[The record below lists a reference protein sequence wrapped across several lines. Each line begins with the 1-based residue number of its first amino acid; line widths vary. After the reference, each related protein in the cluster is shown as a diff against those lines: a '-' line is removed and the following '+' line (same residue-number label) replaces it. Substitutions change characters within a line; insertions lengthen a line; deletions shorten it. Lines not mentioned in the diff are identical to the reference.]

1 MPATEQTWRDMKA
14 LHVVFGVSSI
24 LLLVTTVAMLAAD
37 HSRPWKVYQRGFRDL
52 ETWSAAAKVAEQDSR
67 DFENTLKRLEEA
79 LAAER
84 SAPLDAGMLAAFLEE
99 VRTSPED
106 KEAADLVQLDA
117 DRLATQADPSE
128 RLVLRGDLFAR
139 MRDIVSRTKFRED
152 LLAGTLKLRK
162 AELDKARA
170 DYELA
175 VADEAP
181 SSTLDALLGIADA
194 KRSEVSSATLANQA
208 SNSHRKRLEEL
219 LRGFTRPEDEA
230 EKAVADHRQQLAM
243 LAKSLQDRAPNLGKT
258 ILELPVLDAFNGPLR
273 IDQIWLP
280 KLTLNNN
287 FRDVARFDRCVTCHK
302 GIDKAAPGAP
312 SQQLYCDLEGL
323 TLSLATPR
331 LSKDEVESYAEL
343 KDDGN
348 DQLEDL
354 FGLRL
359 APRGLF
365 ASDDPT
371 INVVVPQGLAA
382 KSGLRVG
389 DVISAVDGVRTLS
402 RRVAAESLLDGVRAA
417 PVDGDA
423 PARSLSIGIRRG
435 VPQPYASHPR
445 LDLFVGSTSPHPMQ
459 TFGCTICHEGQGSA
473 TSFKWASHTPN
484 SPKEGLAWH
493 DEHGWFD
500 NHHWIFPM
508 LSERFEQSS
517 CLKCHH
523 QVVDLEPSERFPE
536 PPAEKL
542 VEGYHTIR
550 QYGCYGCH
558 EINGYAGPD
567 KRIGPDMRLT
577 PNYHEVAQAV
587 LSDPA
592 LAGKRIADGGQVL
605 SELARNAREV
615 AASPDGKRAR
625 DDLREMIDRD
635 ATGEDPVL
643 SPRTHELAVLL
654 KEPETPGNLSKVG
667 PSLRHLSDKFG
678 RGADGFEWLYA
689 WLRNP
694 RDFRP
699 STKMPRFFGLW
710 EHLSGKGLAES
721 QRYEPVEIRSMIAYL
736 DAASQPFEYVKPFEG
751 VLPPDAERGK
761 KVVEVR
767 GCLACHQHADFPLA
781 ANRHGPDLSRVGAKF
796 AANPNGGA
804 WLYSWLREP
813 SRHHP
818 KTLMPNLLLEP
829 VKLPDG
835 SLADPAADATA
846 YLMQSTQDWRPDRDW
861 RIDTLDGSRPFP
873 VVSAGALSADERAA
887 LQELVV
893 MYLKDR
899 FPAVK
904 AEAYATEGLPESLGS
919 IKGDERM
926 LLGLPSGQEG
936 DAKLLE
942 YVGKKTLAKLACYSC
957 HDIPGFEDAKPA
969 GAALA
974 DWGRKESSK
983 IAFEQVSHFVMHSL
997 HGNAHGAAGHGNA
1010 HGAAGG
1016 HGFAD
1021 HAPTQVDHEPSSED
1035 LDPAVASDLAYAMT
1049 DEPHVDVASLAPDTG
1064 YFVER
1069 LLAHDRQGVLWQ
1081 KLRAP
1086 RSYDFKKAEN
1096 KSYNERYRMPQ
1107 FPFDD
1112 AQREAVMTFVLGL
1125 VAEPPSPQ
1133 FVHTPGPR
1141 EQSRLDGLV
1150 VAERYN
1156 CGGCHV
1162 LEMDRWDV
1170 RYRPESMGEPVDS
1183 TDYPFL
1189 SPHFPQQAV
1198 ARSLVLDRQ
1207 GRRSSSLRGMPV
1219 IDPATGRPMKVDEE
1233 GVPLE
1238 ENDTE
1243 SAVHHPFMLF
1253 EDVLVDGA
1261 ARGVGGPNLIVP
1273 DDALQAGQRFPPRGG
1288 DLARLL
1294 FPVVIADEKKI
1305 NPNVKADD
1313 AWGWLPPPL
1322 VGEGRKVQTGWL
1334 HKFLLNPHPIRPAA
1348 VLRMP
1353 RFHFGSDESAKL
1365 VDYFASVDDA
1375 EYPYDYD
1382 PRYQQ
1387 SSLAAVEAAHPGHLG
1402 DALKIVTNG
1411 NYCVKC
1417 HLVGDYAP
1425 PGNPKALAPQLSTV
1439 HERLRPDYIRGW
1451 IANPK
1456 RYLPYTGMPVNIP
1469 VNQPV
1474 SQNLYAGSSEEQ
1486 VDALTDLLMHF
1497 DRFAKDRFSVEA
1509 FIKQQPGP
1517 AAAAVLSDAPSD
1529 ASPGSSGRQR
1539 PTTSSKPNDSNPSAR
1554 VTPPANRPPAAGIQ
1568 STAFSSATQT
1578 RLNPP
1583 LESKQ

>member
-14 LHVVFGVSSI
+14 LHVVFGVSAI
-24 LLLVTTVAMLAAD
+24 LLLVATIAMLAAD
-37 HSRPWKVYQRGFRDL
+37 HARPWKAYQREFRAL
-52 ETWSAAAKVAEQDSR
+52 ETWSAAARVAEQDSR
-67 DFENTLKRLEEA
+67 AFEQKLDA
-79 LAAER
+79 LER
-84 SAPLDAGMLAAFLEE
+84 SLAEQRAAALEPSLIAAFLDE
-99 VRTSPED
+99 VRTAPED
-106 KEAADLVQLDA
+106 AEAADLIQLDS
-117 DRLATQADPSE
+117 DRLATQEDPAE
-128 RLVLRGDLFAR
+128 RGVLRGDLLAR
-139 MRDIVSRTKFRED
+139 LRDIVARTKFRED
-152 LLAGTLKLRK
+152 RLAGTLKLRK

-175 VADEAP
+175 VAEEASAP
-181 SSTLDALLGIADA
+181 RLESLLALADG
-194 KRSEVSSATLANQA
+194 KRSEVAEATLANQSA
-208 SNSHRKRLEEL
+208 NTHRKRLEEQ
-219 LRGFTRPEDEA
+219 LRALTRTEDEA
-230 EKAVADHRQQLAM
+230 SKAVADQRQQLTM
-243 LAKSLQDRAPNLGKT
+243 LTKSVEDRAPNLGKT

-287 FRDVARFDRCVTCHK
+287 FRDVARFDRCITCHK
-302 GIDKAAPGAP
+302 GIDKSVPGAP
-312 SQQLYCDLEGL
+312 TDGLYCDLES
-323 TLSLATPR
+323 LSIRLEAPS
-331 LSKDEVESYAEL
+331 LSKEDSEPYASIRG
-343 KDDGN
+343 DGN

-354 FGLRL
+354 YGLRL

-365 ASDDPT
+365 AGDDPT
-371 INVVVPQGLAA
+371 VSVVVPRGAAARAGLQ
-382 KSGLRVG
+382 VG
-389 DVISAVDGVRTLS
+389 DVIATVDGVRSLS
-402 RRVAAESLLDGVRAA
+402 RRMALESLLEGVRVNPGSEGEAA
-417 PVDGDA
+417 Q
-423 PARSLSIGIRRG
+423 RLLSIGVRRG
-435 VPQPYASHPR
+435 VPQPYTSHPR

-473 TSFKWASHTPN
+473 TSFKWASHTPD
-484 SPKEGLAWH
+484 SPKQGRQWH
-493 DEHGWFD
+493 DQHGWFD

-508 LSERFEQSS
+508 LSNRFEQAS

-558 EINGYAGPD
+558 EINGYAGPE
-567 KRIGPDMRLT
+567 KRIGPDMRLA

-592 LAGKRIADGGQVL
+592 VGGAAPRDSAELGSSPVSAIARLAGDVASGP
-605 SELARNAREV
+605 NAR
-615 AASPDGKRAR
+615 ASR
-625 DDLREMIDRD
+625 DQLRELIERD
-635 ATGEDPVL
+635 AAEATPSL
-643 SPRTHELAVLL
+643 SPRTHELAPLL
-654 KEPETPGNLSKVG
+654 KEPETPGSLPKVG
-667 PSLRHLSDKFG
+667 PSLRHVTDKFG
-678 RGADGFEWLYA
+678 RGEAGFDWLYA

-721 QRYEPVEIRSMIAYL
+721 ERYEPIEIRSMIAYL
-736 DAASQPFEYVKPFEG
+736 DAASQPFDYVKPYEG
-751 VLPPDAERGK
+751 VLPPDAERGR

-767 GCLACHQHADFPLA
+767 GCLACHQHADFPKA
-781 ANRHGPDLSRVGAKF
+781 MSNHGPDLSRVGAKL
-796 AANPNGGA
+796 AANPNGAA

-818 KTLMPNLLLEP
+818 KTLMPNVLLEP
-829 VKLPDG
+829 VKQPDG
-835 SLADPAADATA
+835 SQTDPAADATA
-846 YLMQSTQDWRPDRDW
+846 YLMQSTQDWQADRDW

-873 VVSAGALSADERAA
+873 IVAAGSLSADERTA
-887 LQELVV
+887 LGELVA
-893 MYLKDR
+893 MYLKER
-899 FPAVK
+899 FPSAK
-904 AEAYATEGLPESLGS
+904 AEEYAREGLPESLAA

-926 LLGLPSGQEG
+926 LVALPAGSDRDGR
-936 DAKLLE
+936 LLE

-997 HGNAHGAAGHGNA
+997 HGAGHAAGHSD
-1010 HGAAGG
+1010 HGGQEGVHATSGEPAMPAAGQL
-1016 HGFAD
+1016 ALSD
-1021 HAPTQVDHEPSSED
+1021 EPID
-1035 LDPAVASDLAYAMT
+1035 QPDPPIASDLAYAVSE
-1049 DEPHVDVASLAPDTG
+1049 EPHVDLTLLDPDTG

-1069 LLAHDRQGVLWQ
+1069 LLAHDRQGFLWQ

-1125 VAEPPSPQ
+1125 VAEPPAPQ
-1133 FVHTPGPR
+1133 FVNTPSPR
-1141 EQSRLDGLV
+1141 EQARLDGLV

-1162 LEMDRWDV
+1162 LDMDRWDV
-1170 RYRPESMGEPVDS
+1170 RYRPESMGEAVESVD
-1183 TDYPFL
+1183 YAFL
-1189 SPHFPQQAV
+1189 SPHFSPETIS
-1198 ARSLVLDRQ
+1198 RSLSEDRQ
-1207 GRRSSSLRGMPV
+1207 GRRLSSLRGMPV
-1219 IDPATGRPMKVDEE
+1219 PDPASGLPMRVDEE
-1233 GVPLE
+1233 GVPIE
-1238 ENDTE
+1238 DDDTE
-1243 SAVHHPFMLF
+1243 TPVHHPFMLF
-1253 EDVLVDGA
+1253 RDALVDGE
-1261 ARGVGGPNLIVP
+1261 ARGVGGPNLLVP
-1273 DDALQAGQRFPPRGG
+1273 DDALRAGRRFPPRGG

-1294 FPVVIADEKKI
+1294 YPVVIADEKQI
-1305 NPNVKADD
+1305 NPNVKAED

-1334 HKFLLNPHPIRPAA
+1334 HRFLLNPHPIRPAA

-1353 RFHFGSDESAKL
+1353 RFHFGTEESARL
-1365 VDYFASVDDA
+1365 VDYFAAVDGAD
-1375 EYPYDYD
+1375 YPYDYD
-1382 PRYQQ
+1382 SRYEQ
-1387 SSLAAVEAAHPGHLG
+1387 SSLAAVEAVHPGHLG

-1417 HLVGDYAP
+1417 HLLGDYAP

-1439 HERLRPDYIRGW
+1439 HERLRPEYIRGW

-1456 RYLPYTGMPVNIP
+1456 RFLPYTGMPVNIP
-1469 VNQPV
+1469 VTQPV
-1474 SQNLYAGSSEEQ
+1474 SQDLYAGSSEQQ

-1497 DRFAKDRFSVEA
+1497 DRFAKERFSVESY
-1509 FIKQQPGP
+1509 IKQQPAP
-1517 AAAAVLSDAPSD
+1517 AAAAGSPENPIGDARV
-1529 ASPGSSGRQR
+1529 ALEAGSSGGSFSVVE
-1539 PTTSSKPNDSNPSAR
+1539 PPNDRSDEKPPFQPSIES
-1554 VTPPANRPPAAGIQ
+1554 PARPPRSPQ
-1568 STAFSSATQT
+1568 EPV
-1578 RLNPP
+1578 R
-1583 LESKQ
+1583 